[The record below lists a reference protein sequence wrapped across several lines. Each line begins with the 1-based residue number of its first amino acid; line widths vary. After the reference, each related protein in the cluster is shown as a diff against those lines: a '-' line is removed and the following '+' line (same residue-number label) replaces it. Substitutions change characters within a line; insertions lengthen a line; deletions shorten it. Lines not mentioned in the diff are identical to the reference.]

1 MMTCGTGKRRMLLTR
16 VQKLRII
23 KIVTLRKDG
32 PGKGKKEKGKNED
45 VKPGAHR
52 SFLSAL
58 FPFYFFRLPCSLR
71 CRIMTRWR
79 FLFADI
85 RRVAI
90 GATATLLPLLKLFF
104 DCRDPGISRLFI
116 VLVTSRADRNRNIR
130 CEIS

>member
-1 MMTCGTGKRRMLLTR
+1 MRLTC

-52 SFLSAL
+52 SFLSVL
-58 FPFYFFRLPCSLR
+58 FPFYFFLLPYSLR

-79 FLFADI
+79 FFFAYI
-85 RRVAI
+85 RRVVL
-90 GATATLLPLLKLFF
+90 GSTASLLPLLTLLF
-104 DCRDPGISRLFI
+104 DCSDPGILRLFI
-116 VLVTSRADRNRNIR
+116 VVVT
-130 CEIS
+130 